1 MKKEKVSVSSKKK
14 ESKLNIN
21 DIKKS
26 SDIEVSHTISK
37 IKSNERQVIF
47 AMALVFLCILG
58 IVVCFVFTAASV
70 EKIEGEKTGPLYV
83 KFSENKDGMS
93 DIVNFTEEDG
103 DPSGDGAVIYS
114 TEFTVS
120 NYKGLNSWY
129 AVYLDDYQD
138 MIDYH
143 KCEDIKMS
151 EDDIYFS
158 IDNSEPISLSSVNY
172 GGRYVITEG
181 IVDSNHKVTH
191 SVKIWHMGYSEKH
204 FHGKITVKF
213 LR

>member
-1 MKKEKVSVSSKKK
+1 MKKEKTKVSKKTK
-14 ESKLNIN
+14 ERKLKIE
-21 DIKKS
+21 DIKKN

-37 IKSNERQVIF
+37 IKSDERKIVF
-47 AMALVFLCILG
+47 AMVLVILCLIGL
-58 IVVCFVFTAASV
+58 VVCFVFTAVGV
-70 EKIEGEKTGPLYV
+70 EQIEGEKTGPLYV
-83 KFSENKDGMS
+83 KFSENKNGMG

-103 DPSGDGAVIYS
+103 DSEGDGAVIYT
-114 TEFTVS
+114 TEFTVT

-143 KCEDIKMS
+143 DCGDKQFNKDE
-151 EDDIYFS
+151 IYFS
-158 IDNSEPISLSSVNY
+158 IDNSEPIMLSSVNY

-181 IVDSNHKVTH
+181 IVDSNNDVIH
-191 SVKIWHMGYSEKH
+191 SLKIWHMGYSEEH
-204 FHGKITVKF
+204 FHGKIVVKF